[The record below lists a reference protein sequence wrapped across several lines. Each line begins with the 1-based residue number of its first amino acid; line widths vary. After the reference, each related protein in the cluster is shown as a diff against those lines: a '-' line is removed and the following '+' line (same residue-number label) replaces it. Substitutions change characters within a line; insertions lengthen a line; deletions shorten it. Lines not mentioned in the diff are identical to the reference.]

1 MSSGF
6 VYLRPLTVAS
16 SRGKGP
22 YAQSSMA
29 AWGRMFEWLNHS
41 GMIRSTGCGYGLLL
55 DDPRST
61 APDQLRYDACVELI
75 AGFTERLPAD
85 IGTRRLPGGAYARVR
100 HTTGSNGLGVA
111 ISRLRDEWVPSQGL
125 IMDSR
130 RPIIEI
136 YLDDPSLVGL
146 EQLRV
151 DICLP
156 VKAQAEGED
165 RSAA

>member
-16 SRGKGP
+16 YRVKGP
-22 YAQSSMA
+22 YAQSSME
-29 AWGRMFEWLNHS
+29 AWGRMFDWLRAS

-61 APDQLRYDACVELI
+61 APEMLRYDACVELI
-75 AGFTERLPAD
+75 AGFTERLPGD

-100 HTTGSNGLGVA
+100 HTTGSNGLGAA

-125 IMDSR
+125 SVDSR

-136 YLDDPSLVGL
+136 YLDDPNVVGL
-146 EQLRV
+146 EQRRV

-156 VKAQAEGED
+156 VKAQAEEED